1 MYPKPEGFWQ
11 GVWKI
16 ALGVCF
22 GILLASL
29 ITTLVWFGVI
39 GLVVGKAAQTV
50 RAVAKDVENQAVV
63 RINESI
69 LEYERVA
76 AGDADEIE
84 KAAAA
89 SQVATAFRRARDL
102 GQAAFWE
109 NNAKVHR
116 DAAAAG
122 RRTRRK

>member
-1 MYPKPEGFWQ
+1 MYPKPEQFWQ

-16 ALGVCF
+16 TLGVCF
-22 GILLASL
+22 GIMLASL
-29 ITTLVWFGVI
+29 ITTLTWFGVI
-39 GLVVGKAAQTV
+39 GLVVGNAAQTV
-50 RAVAKDVENQAVV
+50 GAVVKDVKGQAVV
-63 RINESI
+63 RINELI

-76 AGDADEIE
+76 AGDADETE
-84 KAAAA
+84 KAVAA
-89 SQVATAFRRARDL
+89 SQVATAFRQAMDL

-109 NNAKVHR
+109 KNAKVHR

>member
-1 MYPKPEGFWQ
+1 MYEKPEEFWQ

-29 ITTLVWFGVI
+29 IATLMWFGVI
-39 GLVVGKAAQTV
+39 GLVVGNAAQTA
-50 RAVAKDVENQAVV
+50 RAVAKDVEGQAVV
-63 RINESI
+63 QINELI

-89 SQVATAFRRARDL
+89 SQVATAFRRAGDL

-109 NNAKVHR
+109 KNAKVHR
-116 DAAAAG
+116 DAAVAG
-122 RRTRRK
+122 KRTRRK